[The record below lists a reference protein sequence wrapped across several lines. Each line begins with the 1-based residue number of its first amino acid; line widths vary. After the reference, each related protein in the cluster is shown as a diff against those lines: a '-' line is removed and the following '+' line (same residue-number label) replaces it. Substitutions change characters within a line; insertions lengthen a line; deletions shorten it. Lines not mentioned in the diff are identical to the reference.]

1 MFNLLA
7 AVDLS
12 HAVSNTVANGD
23 IDINQIAQLSNGNPV
38 IMLALGAVGILGG
51 KKVWDWL
58 KQRQEQKHEEKLAEI
73 EAQKVSVSTTGHEQC
88 VAKQEELQAQVV
100 SLKTKINELVHKAT
114 EAEKQMQSTVK
125 SANENFVTIDEEVKK
140 LKKKLKKIQEEI
152 EEQEEE
158 KAKKSKKK
166 KVKDEDDE

>member
-7 AVDLS
+7 TVDLS
-12 HAVSNTVANGD
+12 QAVSSTVANGD

-38 IMLALGAVGILGG
+38 VMLALGAVGILGG

-88 VAKQEELQAQVV
+88 VAKQEELQSQVV
-100 SLKTKINELVHKAT
+100 SLKAKINELVHKSA
-114 EAEKQMQSTVK
+114 EAEKQFQSTVK
-125 SANENFVTIDEEVKK
+125 NANENFETIDEEV
-140 LKKKLKKIQEEI
+140 KKLKKIQEEI
-152 EEQEEE
+152 EEQEE

-166 KVKDEDDE
+166 KVKGEDDE